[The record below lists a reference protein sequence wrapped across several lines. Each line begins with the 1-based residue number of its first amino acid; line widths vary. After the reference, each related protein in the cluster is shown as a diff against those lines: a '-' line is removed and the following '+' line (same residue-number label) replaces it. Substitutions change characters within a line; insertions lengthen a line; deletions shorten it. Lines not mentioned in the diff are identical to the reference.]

1 MARQGRTS
9 VEAGGGGGLVD
20 AISRW
25 QLLTAGA
32 LTLVALSVGALL
44 VANVTIYGPQ
54 VRERVEGISAAR
66 AAHTAMLDQQSGL
79 RGYLVTGDEAFLES
93 YQRGSAALPAH
104 NERVESLVGELEAA
118 LVLRVRLAQ
127 AAWLDGWVD
136 QALALGRAGGDA
148 GPEGD
153 ELLVDGKE
161 LFDRYRAADAEL
173 EARLFRE
180 RDRALDQQDDAI
192 ARTALLALVLVAVAA
207 VTSLRWAT
215 GLRRR
220 LGAAMDE
227 VQEQLLRIRAG
238 DLAPRPRADSA
249 RPAEIAEIQEGLD
262 VATAELAAN
271 RAELQAQSERASLH
285 NRQLGQVLRF
295 AREVAGSLN
304 LRYVLRGLCTAAGG
318 IAGSERVVVWV
329 RSEDG
334 AVLEAVADSAGPALE
349 PIGVEPLAVGDG
361 IVGRAARFGR
371 IHGRKDAGDDL
382 SGTEA
387 GWDDEDLLA
396 VPMVVGAEV
405 TGVLEVHVPVGTA
418 LPGGTVDVL
427 EALAV
432 QAATAV
438 SAARLHERTTVM
450 AMTDPLTVL
459 PNRRRLEDDLT
470 KEVGI
475 SDRYER
481 PLAFAMIDVDHFKDY
496 NDALGHQAADV
507 ALQALARLLAASVRS
522 GDTVYRYGGEEIAV
536 LMRETDLDAADQVAE
551 RLRALVEHHFA
562 SPDQPRP
569 VTVSVG
575 VASMPL
581 HARSGP
587 ELVQAADQALYDAK
601 RSGRNRVCRAGAH
614 A

>member
-1 MARQGRTS
+1 MDRQGRAPRS
-9 VEAGGGGGLVD
+9 AGLVD

-32 LTLVALSVGALL
+32 LTVVAVAVGALL
-44 VANVTIYGPQ
+44 VTNLFVYGPQ

-66 AAHTAMLDQQSGL
+66 AAHAAMLDQQGGL
-79 RGYLVTGDEAFLES
+79 RGYLVTGDVQFLDSYERGVEALA
-93 YQRGSAALPAH
+93 RH
-104 NERVESLVGELEAA
+104 NERVEDLVGDLEPA
-118 LVLRVRLAQ
+118 LVLRVRVAQ
-127 AAWLDGWVD
+127 VAWLEGWVD
-136 QALALGRAGGDA
+136 RALDLGRAGGDD

-173 EARLFRE
+173 EARLLE
-180 RDRALDQQDDAI
+180 DRDRALDQQDDAI
-192 ARTALLALVLVAVAA
+192 ARTALLALAVTALAAVA
-207 VTSLRWAT
+207 SLRWASQ
-215 GLRRR
+215 LRRR
-220 LGAAMDE
+220 LGSAIDE
-227 VQEQLLRIRAG
+227 VQDQLGRIRAG
-238 DLAPRPRADSA
+238 HLEPVPRAGGD
-249 RPAEIAEIQEGLD
+249 RPAEIAHIQEGLD
-262 VATAELAAN
+262 AAAAVLAAN
-271 RAELQAQSERASLH
+271 RAELQAQSERANVH

-304 LRYVLRGLCTAAGG
+304 LRYVLRGLCTAAVG
-318 IAGSERVVVWV
+318 IAGSDRVVVWI

-334 AVLEAVADSAGPALE
+334 AVLDAVADSAGPALE
-349 PIGVEPLAVGDG
+349 PIGLEPVPVGDG

-371 IHGRKDAGDDL
+371 IHGRREAAGDEL
-382 SGTEA
+382 TGAEA
-387 GWDDEDLLA
+387 GWDDDEVLA

-405 TGVLEVHVPVGTA
+405 TGVLEVHVASGTVVA
-418 LPGGTVDVL
+418 GGTVNVL

-450 AMTDPLTVL
+450 AMTDPLTLL
-459 PNRRRLEDDLT
+459 PNRRRLEDDLAR
-470 KEVGI
+470 EVGI

-481 PLAFAMIDVDHFKDY
+481 PLAFAMIDVDHFKAY

-507 ALQALARLLAASVRS
+507 ALQALSRLLAASVRS

-536 LMRETDLDAADQVAE
+536 LMRETGIDAAVHLAE
-551 RLRALVEHHFA
+551 RLRVLVEHQFA

-575 VASMPL
+575 VAAMPL
-581 HARSGP
+581 HARTGAA
-587 ELVQAADQALYDAK
+587 LVEAADQALYDAK
-601 RSGRNRVCRAGAH
+601 GGGRNQVRRAGTQP
-614 A
+614 